1 MKQNEIVVLRKH
13 GLNKCTSRQLLSQEF
28 MKEIKT
34 ILNNLKDKLLILQW
48 RMYSNSRLTVEST
61 NKGIKWKCRDITRST
76 ITLVTRM
83 IMMSSWPNPT
93 TTLLIDW
100 TRRKALYY
108 SHFYIL
114 ALSLQICEWV
124 VSECWPWAWVWPL
137 AWPWPC
143 PGSSELSY
151 CDQGKTS
158 KEETSVKPFQI
169 SGKCRQTL
177 GLSLGW

>member
-61 NKGIKWKCRDITRST
+61 NKGIKWKCRDIIRST

-93 TTLLIDW
+93 TTPLIDW
-100 TRRKALYY
+100 TQRKALYY
-108 SHFYIL
+108 SPIFT
-114 ALSLQICEWV
+114 S
-124 VSECWPWAWVWPL
+124 
-137 AWPWPC
+137 WPC
-143 PGSSELSY
+143 HFRSASEWSLNADPEPECDLWPGLDLAPALLSSPTVTRAKPPKRRPPSNHFKFPVSV
-151 CDQGKTS
+151 GK
-158 KEETSVKPFQI
+158 
-169 SGKCRQTL
+169 L
-177 GLSLGW
+177 